1 MTTQRI
7 ASIDVARG
15 LVMLLMTVDHARET
29 FFLQH
34 QVGDPMDI
42 ATTSPALF
50 FTRLAAHFCA
60 PMFVFLTGL
69 SAWLYAHPA
78 SGPRDPTGFLVKR
91 GLLLIGLEIVVVNFA
106 WTGSFT
112 PGVLYLQV
120 MWAIGLA
127 MLALALLHRLP
138 LAVLALLGLVIV
150 GGHNAL
156 AGVAFEPGS
165 VAATAW
171 TILEQRGYL
180 LDAPVRV
187 KISYPVLAWIGVIA
201 LGYACGPLFARGAA
215 PARRRRL
222 LALGGTLCLVLLV
235 VLRTVNVYG
244 EPVLWAAQAD
254 ALHNVMAFLNFTKYP
269 PSLDFLLLTLGCGL
283 LALAWLENRNTAF
296 TRIAAVFG
304 GAPLFYY
311 LLHLYLL
318 LGLGRLAAAAFG
330 VARADAS
337 AVWQIWLIAALV
349 AAALYWPTRWF
360 GQYKRA
366 SGKGWVKYL

>member
-1 MTTQRI
+1 MSGQRI

-34 QVGDPMDI
+34 QVADPMDV
-42 ATTSPALF
+42 ATTDPALF

-69 SAWLYAHPA
+69 SAWLYAHPQA
-78 SGPRDPTGFLVKR
+78 GPRDPTAFLVKR
-91 GLLLIGLEIVVVNFA
+91 GLLMIGLEIVIVNFA
-106 WTGSFT
+106 WTGTFMPAT
-112 PGVLYLQV
+112 VYLQV
-120 MWAIGLA
+120 MWAIGLS

-138 LAVLALLGLVIV
+138 LAVVAVLGLAIV
-150 GGHNAL
+150 AGHNAL
-156 AGVAFEPGS
+156 AGVTFEPGTFG
-165 VAATAW
+165 AAAW
-171 TILEQRGYL
+171 TILEQRGFL
-180 LDAPVRV
+180 ADGPVRV
-187 KISYPVLAWIGVIA
+187 KISYPVLAWIGVIL
-201 LGYACGPLFARGAA
+201 LGYACGPLFARGVA
-215 PARRRRL
+215 PLRRKHMLL
-222 LALGGTLCLVLLV
+222 LAGTLCLALLV
-235 VLRTVNVYG
+235 VLRTANVYG

-254 ALHNVMAFLNFTKYP
+254 ALHNVMAYLNFTKYP

-283 LALAWLENRNTAF
+283 LALAALEGRASAF

-318 LGLGRLAAAAFG
+318 LILGRIAAAALG
-330 VARADAS
+330 VARADVAH
-337 AVWQIWLIAALV
+337 VWQVWLIAVLV
-349 AAALYWPTRWF
+349 ALALYWPTRWF
-360 GQYKRA
+360 GQVKRT